1 MRYFCTES
9 ERKASHSSCYLEFQK
24 GEYRGNHWLEDS
36 ISLHDDIFYELHLYS
51 LFRKAI
57 PEFDHY
63 GITQVSFTQWEFLY
77 KLAVE
82 QGGEVQKLIE
92 ELEGWL
98 SSWFQGEDVFT
109 ICGI

>member
-1 MRYFCTES
+1 MGYFCAER

-36 ISLHDDIFYELHLYS
+36 ISLHDDIFYELHLYP

-57 PEFDHY
+57 PEFDYY
-63 GITQVSFTQWEFLY
+63 GITQVSFIQWEILY
-77 KLAVE
+77 ELAVE

-92 ELEGWL
+92 ELEVWL
-98 SSWFQGEDVFT
+98 SSWFHKEEIFT